1 MKRLF
6 IAIPVNVQP
15 ALVQLLSDLQHHFS
29 EDKINWVS
37 PGNIHITLQFLGE
50 TQETIIPRLTQIIE
64 DTASAFSEGEATLE
78 GLGYFGSKRDP
89 RVIYSRIQGF
99 EKLSDMASMLHGL
112 TSPEGFR
119 NDHPEFRAH
128 LTLGRIKHIQNKF
141 RFFELIQSYGNQPIQ
156 TIKIGEVILYES
168 ILRPQGPIYKPI
180 FRKALQDKRG

>member
-15 ALVQLLSDLQHHFS
+15 ALVQLLSDLQHHFR

-89 RVIYSRIQGF
+89 RVIFTRIQGH
-99 EKLSDMASMLHGL
+99 EQLSAMANKLHEL
-112 TSPEGFR
+112 TGPEGFLTD
-119 NDHPEFRAH
+119 NPEFKAH
-128 LTLGRIKHIQNKF
+128 LTLGRIKYIHNKD
-141 RFFELIQSYGNQPIQ
+141 RFFDAIKSIGNQPIQ
-156 TIKIGEVILYES
+156 KVKIQEIVLFES
-168 ILRPQGPIYKPI
+168 VLRPQGPVYRSISRHRLSGK
-180 FRKALQDKRG
+180 